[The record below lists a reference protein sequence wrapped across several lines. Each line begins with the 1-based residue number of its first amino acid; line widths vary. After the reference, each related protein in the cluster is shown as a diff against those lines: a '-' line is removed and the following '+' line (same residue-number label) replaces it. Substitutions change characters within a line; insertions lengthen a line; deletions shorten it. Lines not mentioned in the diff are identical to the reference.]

1 MKLGVYDRFLRGER
15 LTVAELDRLIV
26 IEETQIANS
35 IALGA
40 KDVILSHL
48 RATLERMR
56 ERRAELAPAP
66 KPGEA
71 ECCAGTLE
79 PCATCP
85 KPRPCEDCAALRDA
99 TDGRR

>member
-1 MKLGVYDRFLRGER
+1 MQLGVYDRFLRGER

-48 RATLERMR
+48 RATVERMR

-71 ECCAGTLE
+71 ECCAG
-79 PCATCP
+79 CQCP
-85 KPRPCEDCAALRDA
+85 RLCEDCAALRDA